1 MSDEGLD
8 RQQRTTPTGTSPEK
22 PARRPYSPAK
32 LAAYLVLIAL
42 GIFSLV
48 PFGWILLAAFDPNAT
63 IYFRVPE
70 TWTLQ
75 NFVNLFAEEDGL
87 LLIFNSLVYTLGATA
102 VLIVVTTLGGYG
114 LSRYSFPGART
125 LLLGI
130 LLIRIVPPTAT
141 IVPLYVIA
149 TDLGFLNTYHGVILI
164 LAALEAPLALWIMKG
179 FFDTVPI
186 EIEEAAWVDGA
197 TRLTAAFRVVL
208 PLAGPG
214 VAAAGLIGFIG
225 AWNQFLVPL
234 VLISDQSK
242 MPISVGMFRAWVS
255 YTQVDWG
262 FLAALSVVYVVPAVV
277 FYMIARRA
285 LQTSLAG
292 GLAGT

>member
-1 MSDEGLD
+1 MTTSDS
-8 RQQRTTPTGTSPEK
+8 QKSPEAPSAQK
-22 PARRPYSPAK
+22 PKARSPDPAK
-32 LAAYLVLIAL
+32 LAAYLVLVAL
-42 GIFSLV
+42 GVFSLV
-48 PFGWILLAAFDPNAT
+48 PFGWVLLAAFDPRAS
-63 IYFRVPE
+63 IYLRIPE
-70 TWTLQ
+70 TWTLE
-75 NFVNLFAEEDGL
+75 NFVNLFAEEGGF
-87 LLIFNSLVYTLGATA
+87 LLIVNSLIYTLGATA
-102 VLIVVTTLGGYG
+102 ILVVVCTMGGYA

-130 LLIRIVPPTAT
+130 LLIRIIPPTAT

-149 TDLGFLNTYHGVILI
+149 TDLRFLNTYHGVILI

-186 EIEEAAWVDGA
+186 EVEEAAWVDGA
-197 TRLTAAFRVVL
+197 TRLSAAFRVVL

-234 VLISDQSK
+234 VLISDQEK

-255 YTQVDWG
+255 YTQVDYG
-262 FLAALSVVYVVPAVV
+262 FLAALSVVYVIPAIV
-277 FYMIARRA
+277 FYVIARRA
-285 LQTSLAG
+285 LQSSLAG

>member
-1 MSDEGLD
+1 MTTSDGQKSLEA
-8 RQQRTTPTGTSPEK
+8 PSPQK
-22 PARRPYSPAK
+22 PGARSPNPVK
-32 LAAYLVLIAL
+32 LAAYLVLVAL
-42 GIFSLV
+42 GVFSLI
-48 PFGWILLAAFDPNAT
+48 PFGWVLLAAFDPRAS
-63 IYFRVPE
+63 IYLRIPE
-70 TWTLQ
+70 TWTLE
-75 NFVNLFAEEDGL
+75 NFVNLFAEEGGF
-87 LLIFNSLVYTLGATA
+87 LLIVNSLIYTLGATA
-102 VLIVVTTLGGYG
+102 ILVVVCTMGGYA
-114 LSRYSFPGART
+114 LSRYGFPGARA

-130 LLIRIVPPTAT
+130 LLIRIIPPTAT

-149 TDLGFLNTYHGVILI
+149 TDLRFLNTYHGVILI

-186 EIEEAAWVDGA
+186 EVEEAAWVDGA
-197 TRLTAAFRVVL
+197 TRLSAAFRVVL

-234 VLISDQSK
+234 VLISDQEK

-255 YTQVDWG
+255 YTQVDYG
-262 FLAALSVVYVVPAVV
+262 FLAALSVVYVIPAIV
-277 FYMIARRA
+277 FYVIARRA
-285 LQTSLAG
+285 LQSSLAG

>member
-1 MSDEGLD
+1 MTDRTSTTEG
-8 RQQRTTPTGTSPEK
+8 RKTPETLLPEK
-22 PARRPYSPAK
+22 AGARPPSPTK

-42 GIFSLV
+42 AVFSLI
-48 PFGWILLAAFDPNAT
+48 PFGWVLLAAFDPRAS
-63 IYFRVPE
+63 IYFRVPQ
-70 TWTLQ
+70 TWTFE
-75 NFVNLFAEEDGL
+75 NFINLFAEEGGF
-87 LLIFNSLVYTLGATA
+87 LLIVNSLIYTIGATA
-102 VLIVVTTLGGYG
+102 ILVVVCTMGGYA
-114 LSRYSFPGART
+114 LSRYRFPGAQT

-130 LLIRIVPPTAT
+130 LLIRIIPPTAT

-197 TRLTAAFRVVL
+197 TRLRAAFRVVL

-214 VAAAGLIGFIG
+214 VAAASLIGFIG

-234 VLISDQSK
+234 VLISDQEK
-242 MPISVGMFRAWVS
+242 IPISVGMFRAWVS

-262 FLAALSVVYVVPAVV
+262 FLAALSVVYVVPGVA
-277 FYMIARRA
+277 FYVIARRA
-285 LQTSLAG
+285 LQSSLAG

>member
-1 MSDEGLD
+1 MSD
-8 RQQRTTPTGTSPEK
+8 TTSERRKAPETPLPEK
-22 PARRPYSPAK
+22 AGARPPDPAK
-32 LAAYLVLIAL
+32 LAAYLVLVAL
-42 GIFSLV
+42 GIFSLI
-48 PFGWILLAAFDPNAT
+48 PFGWVLLAAFDPRAS

-70 TWTLQ
+70 TWTFG
-75 NFVNLFAEEDGL
+75 NFVNLFAEEGGF
-87 LLIFNSLVYTLGATA
+87 LLIVNSLIYTLGATA
-102 VLIVVTTLGGYG
+102 ILIVVCTMGGYA

-186 EIEEAAWVDGA
+186 EVEEAAWVDGA
-197 TRLTAAFRVVL
+197 TRLRAAFRVVL

-234 VLISDQSK
+234 VLISDQEK

-255 YTQVDWG
+255 YTQVDYG
-262 FLAALSVVYVVPAVV
+262 FLAALSVVYVIPAIV
-277 FYMIARRA
+277 FYVIARRA
-285 LQTSLAG
+285 LQSSLAG

>member
-1 MSDEGLD
+1 MTTSDS
-8 RQQRTTPTGTSPEK
+8 QKSPEAPSAQK
-22 PARRPYSPAK
+22 PGARSPDPAK
-32 LAAYLVLIAL
+32 LAAYLVLVAL
-42 GIFSLV
+42 GVFSLI
-48 PFGWILLAAFDPNAT
+48 PFGWVLLAAFDPRAS
-63 IYFRVPE
+63 IYLRIPE
-70 TWTLQ
+70 TWTLA
-75 NFVNLFAEEDGL
+75 NFVNLFAEEGGF
-87 LLIFNSLVYTLGATA
+87 LLIVNSLIYTLGATA
-102 VLIVVTTLGGYG
+102 ILVVVCTMGGYA
-114 LSRYSFPGART
+114 LSRYGFPGART

-130 LLIRIVPPTAT
+130 LLIRIIPPTAT

-149 TDLGFLNTYHGVILI
+149 TDLRFLNTYHGVILI

-186 EIEEAAWVDGA
+186 EVEEAAWVDGA
-197 TRLTAAFRVVL
+197 TRLSAAFRVVL

-234 VLISDQSK
+234 VLISDQEK

-255 YTQVDWG
+255 YTQVDYG
-262 FLAALSVVYVVPAVV
+262 FLAALSVVYVIPAIV
-277 FYMIARRA
+277 FYVIARRA
-285 LQTSLAG
+285 LQSSLAG

>member
-1 MSDEGLD
+1 MSDTD
-8 RQQRTTPTGTSPEK
+8 STTKGRKTPEVPAAEETG
-22 PARRPYSPAK
+22 ARPPDAAK
-32 LAAYLVLIAL
+32 LAAYLVLVAL
-42 GIFSLV
+42 GVFSLV
-48 PFGWILLAAFDPNAT
+48 PFGWVLLAAFDPRAS

-70 TWTLQ
+70 TWTLG
-75 NFVNLFAEEDGL
+75 NFVNLFAEQGGF
-87 LLIFNSLVYTLGATA
+87 LLIVNSLIYTLGATA
-102 VLIVVTTLGGYG
+102 ILVVVCTMGGYA
-114 LSRYSFPGART
+114 LSRYSFPGARA

-130 LLIRIVPPTAT
+130 LLIRIIPPTAT

-149 TDLGFLNTYHGVILI
+149 TDLGFLNTYHGIILI

-186 EIEEAAWVDGA
+186 EVEEAAWVDGA
-197 TRLTAAFRVVL
+197 TRLRAAFRVVL

-234 VLISDQSK
+234 VLISDQEK

-255 YTQVDWG
+255 YTQVDYG
-262 FLAALSVVYVVPAVV
+262 FLAALSVVYVIPAIV
-277 FYMIARRA
+277 FYVLARRA
-285 LQTSLAG
+285 LQSSLAG

>member
-1 MSDEGLD
+1 M
-8 RQQRTTPTGTSPEK
+8 TTSEAEKTLEAPSPQKPGT
-22 PARRPYSPAK
+22 RPPNPAK
-32 LAAYLVLIAL
+32 LAAYLVLVAL
-42 GIFSLV
+42 GVFSLI
-48 PFGWILLAAFDPNAT
+48 PFGWVLLAAFDPRAS

-70 TWTLQ
+70 TWTLE
-75 NFVNLFAEEDGL
+75 NFVNLFAEEGGF
-87 LLIFNSLVYTLGATA
+87 LLIVNSLIYTLGATA
-102 VLIVVTTLGGYG
+102 ILVVVCTMGGYA

-125 LLLGI
+125 LLLGV
-130 LLIRIVPPTAT
+130 LLIRIIPPTAT
-141 IVPLYVIA
+141 IVPLYVVA
-149 TDLGFLNTYHGVILI
+149 TDLGFLNTYHGIILI

-186 EIEEAAWVDGA
+186 EVEEAAWVDGA

-234 VLISDQSK
+234 VLISDQEM

-255 YTQVDWG
+255 YTQVDYG
-262 FLAALSVVYVVPAVV
+262 FLAALSVVYVIPAIL
-277 FYMIARRA
+277 FYVIARRA
-285 LQTSLAG
+285 LQSSLAG